1 MLIEQRIDKSPSPH
15 GAYFPAFLHLHV
27 GDGTGRGPEVRVVCL
42 GYWSNSEDVC
52 VVGAEE
58 SEWGGAG
65 GGGMG
70 SDRVKVMGNAFTLL

>member
-1 MLIEQRIDKSPSPH
+1 M
-15 GAYFPAFLHLHV
+15 
-27 GDGTGRGPEVRVVCL
+27 GDATGRGPEVRVVCL

-65 GGGMG
+65 
-70 SDRVKVMGNAFTLL
+70 KVGEGWGQIV